1 LQALSEGLSEFS
13 RKLRGYETGLVLG
26 METTT
31 SAALRVVREAS
42 GEVASIPGVWI
53 AGEGS
58 GAAGGIM
65 SSAVDGINAALAA
78 AGV

>member
-1 LQALSEGLSEFS
+1 MIQG
-13 RKLRGYETGLVLG
+13 R
-26 METTT
+26 ETTT
-31 SAALRVVREAS
+31 SAAVRVVREPS

-78 AGV
+78 AGDCTAID